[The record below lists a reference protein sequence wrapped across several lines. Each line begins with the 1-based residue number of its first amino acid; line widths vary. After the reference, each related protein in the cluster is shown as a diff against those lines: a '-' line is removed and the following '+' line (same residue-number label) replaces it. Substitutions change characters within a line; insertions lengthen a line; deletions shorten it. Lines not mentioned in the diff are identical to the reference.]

1 MKTSKI
7 IGFFLI
13 LLGVIW
19 IGKGFPQTSRLTSD
33 SGETHLPMP
42 PSGIFVPPA
51 DSIFIEFRTNLT
63 ALVVRQEVT
72 SNVIRRT
79 FWMSHGQRFT
89 NDALVTN
96 HLISVTTNNL

>member
-1 MKTSKI
+1 MKAISRT
-7 IGFFLI
+7 
-13 LLGVIW
+13 LLMAALVTVA
-19 IGKGFPQTSRLTSD
+19 FSQTSRLTSD
-33 SGETHLPMP
+33 SGEIHLPM

-51 DSIFIEFRTNLT
+51 DSIFIEFRTNLK

-89 NDALVTN
+89 NDALITN
-96 HLISVTTNNL
+96 HVISITTNSL